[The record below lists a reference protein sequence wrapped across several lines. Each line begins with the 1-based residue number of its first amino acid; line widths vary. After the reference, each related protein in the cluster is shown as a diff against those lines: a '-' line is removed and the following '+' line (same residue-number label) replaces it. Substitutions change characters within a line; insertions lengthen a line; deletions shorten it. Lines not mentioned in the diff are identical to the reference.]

1 MMFNCVKS
9 YIMMSLMK
17 GGQNARN
24 ALEQKKITSFIVH
37 NESPYFICVRIGAKI
52 PNNNGLKFPTNNR

>member
-1 MMFNCVKS
+1 
-9 YIMMSLMK
+9 MK

-37 NESPYFICVRIGAKI
+37 NESPYFICIARTVFMGGKQGGER
-52 PNNNGLKFPTNNR
+52 